1 MPVLNSH
8 LGSLTWGESCLVSPP
23 VVWTTERKFSFK
35 YHSLSNAI
43 TVKPHKCYWDLTNQ
57 GQKEGCREQLEWT
70 SLPWMG
76 SSSPL
81 TKVNF
86 KVSGAAPSQSFK
98 NQQALG
104 TDIEEFLEF
113 SLYTSADL
121 CKWTEIIYF
130 QGWQVGLTKASPA
143 LQNSSASN
151 WRSLG
156 PKVAGDLLRESRV
169 NTFSPKYSPVL
180 SLHMILATWTHDLR
194 LGPSPSTRRKLK
206 VKLLVAYVLTCK
218 ISW

>member
-1 MPVLNSH
+1 MKVCLTSLRLGEVVTGPRTMWSYHSLNFAFFSRLNYVWREFSFLKMPVLNSH
-8 LGSLTWGESCLVSPP
+8 LGSLTWGKSCLVSPP
-23 VVWTTERKFSFK
+23 VVWTTERTFSFK
-35 YHSLSNAI
+35 YHSLSNVI

-57 GQKEGCREQLEWT
+57 GQKKGRREQLEWT

-86 KVSGAAPSQSFK
+86 KVSGAAPSRSFK

-121 CKWTEIIYF
+121 CKFIF
-130 QGWQVGLTKASPA
+130 
-143 LQNSSASN
+143 
-151 WRSLG
+151 
-156 PKVAGDLLRESRV
+156 KVDKWG
-169 NTFSPKYSPVL
+169 SPKPPPHSRIVQL
-180 SLHMILATWTHDLR
+180 QTEE
-194 LGPSPSTRRKLK
+194 
-206 VKLLVAYVLTCK
+206 V
-218 ISW
+218 